1 MDVLNVRPARRSDL
15 ARLTEIYNYYV
26 ETSHVTFDETP
37 FTVDK
42 RETWWLKFDSARY
55 QCWVA
60 DSAEVSVG
68 YACSTPLK
76 DKTAYRSSVEI
87 SVYLAHD
94 QTGRGT
100 GRVLCERLLASLQ
113 QEDVHRVYALV
124 AQPNEA
130 SMKLHQSLG
139 FRQVSYLSEVG
150 RKFGRYRDVIWLEL
164 ALQSG

>member
-15 ARLTEIYNYYV
+15 ARLTEIYNHYV
-26 ETSHVTFDETP
+26 ETSHATFDETP
-37 FTVDK
+37 FTVEE
-42 RETWWLKFDSARY
+42 RVSWWMKFDGVRY

-60 DSAEVSVG
+60 DSAEVAMG

-76 DKTAYRSSVEI
+76 DKAAYRTSVEI

-94 QTGRGT
+94 QTGRGA
-100 GRVLCERLLASLQ
+100 GRVLCERLLQGLR

-139 FRQVSYLSEVG
+139 FRQVSHLTEVG

-164 ALQSG
+164 ALQNG